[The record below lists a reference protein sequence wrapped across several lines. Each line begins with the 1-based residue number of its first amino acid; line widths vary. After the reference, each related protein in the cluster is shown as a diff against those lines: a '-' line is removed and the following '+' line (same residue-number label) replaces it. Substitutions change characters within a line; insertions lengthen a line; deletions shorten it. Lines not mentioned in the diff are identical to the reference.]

1 MMKCNECEHFKILYP
16 PLEDN
21 YDSGLAKCEKYD
33 LVVDWFSKQ
42 KLNKLVCVKECA
54 E

>member
-1 MMKCNECEHFKILYP
+1 MKCSEYKHFKVLYP
-16 PLEDN
+16 PLDQ
-21 YDSGLAKCEKYD
+21 YDSGMAKCKKYD

-42 KLNKLVCVKECA
+42 KLNKLVCVKEC